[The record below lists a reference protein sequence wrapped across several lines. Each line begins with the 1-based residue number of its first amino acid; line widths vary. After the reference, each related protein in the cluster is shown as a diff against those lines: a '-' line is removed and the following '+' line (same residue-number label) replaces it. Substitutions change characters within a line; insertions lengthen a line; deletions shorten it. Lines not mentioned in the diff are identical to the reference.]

1 MAEGVT
7 DDQRITRPD
16 EIWDRFVDA
25 LDQAGREGLAAAVT
39 VPEQIQSAVAG
50 KRFGDLT
57 RLELRILARIGSD
70 LGRRGETVVTL
81 WEDMQRRAA
90 GKHKLTRRKK

>member
-1 MAEGVT
+1 VT
-7 DDQRITRPD
+7 DAPRSNRPD

-25 LDQAGREGLAAAVT
+25 LDQAGREGMAAAVT
-39 VPEQIQSAVAG
+39 VPELVQSALAG

-57 RLELRILARIGSD
+57 RVELRILARIGSD

-90 GKHKLTRRKK
+90 GRHKLNRRKK

>member
-1 MAEGVT
+1 MT
-7 DDQRITRPD
+7 DGPRITRPD

-25 LDQAGREGLAAAVT
+25 LDQAGREGLAADVT
-39 VPEQIQSAVAG
+39 VPQQIQSAVAG

-57 RLELRILARIGSD
+57 RLELRVLARIGSD
-70 LGRRGETVVTL
+70 LGRRGETVVML

-90 GKHKLTRRKK
+90 GRHKLTRRKK